1 MIVIQFF
8 LTSTISPVSVSGLL
22 FAAAAA
28 ACLGNAM
35 DSDREDIPPV
45 RTGR

>member
-1 MIVIQFF
+1 
-8 LTSTISPVSVSGLL
+8 LL

-28 ACLGNAM
+28 SCLGNAM
-35 DSDREDIPPV
+35 DSGREVIPPV